1 MHGYP
6 SIPRFAGLGALSSSK
21 RVCSKTESHV
31 LSNTEGSTLESTMAQ
46 EEYRPP
52 VKEFLDMLADLLA
65 EKYFE
70 RMDDRLKKIPEL
82 RRLITAKEASQYLSL
97 STDTVYRMASLKKL
111 PYLKIGDRV
120 LFDVKALD
128 HWIERN
134 MTREKGWKR
143 EELKPPKESDL
154 PDLLKKKGKD

>member
-1 MHGYP
+1 
-6 SIPRFAGLGALSSSK
+6 
-21 RVCSKTESHV
+21 
-31 LSNTEGSTLESTMAQ
+31 MAQ
-46 EEYRPP
+46 EERPP
-52 VKEFLDMLADLLA
+52 MKEFLDMLADLLA

-70 RMDDRLKKIPEL
+70 RMEERIKKIPEL

-128 HWIERN
+128 HWIERH
-134 MTREKGWKR
+134 MIREKEWKK
-143 EELKPPKESDL
+143 EELKPGIEMEKSNTKSSKESDL
-154 PDLLKKKGKD
+154 LSLLKKKGKD

>member
-1 MHGYP
+1 M
-6 SIPRFAGLGALSSSK
+6 SSEIPAFGNLL
-21 RVCSKTESHV
+21 
-31 LSNTEGSTLESTMAQ
+31 EGDMAQ

-52 VKEFLDMLADLLA
+52 IKEFLDMLADLLA

-70 RMDDRLKKIPEL
+70 RMEDRMKKIPEL

-128 HWIERN
+128 HWIEKH
-134 MTREKGWKR
+134 MIREKEWKR
-143 EELKPPKESDL
+143 EELKPEAEKEKSNSKSSKESDFL
-154 PDLLKKKGKD
+154 ALLKKKGKD

>member
-1 MHGYP
+1 
-6 SIPRFAGLGALSSSK
+6 
-21 RVCSKTESHV
+21 
-31 LSNTEGSTLESTMAQ
+31 MAQ

-52 VKEFLDMLADLLA
+52 VKEVLDMLADLLT

-70 RMDDRLKKIPEL
+70 RMEDRMKKIPEL

-111 PYLKIGDRV
+111 PYLKIGGRI

-128 HWIERN
+128 HWIDRHII
-134 MTREKGWKR
+134 REKEWKK
-143 EELKPPKESDL
+143 EELKPGIGKEKTNIKSSKESDL
-154 PDLLKKKGKD
+154 LGFLKKKGKD

>member
-1 MHGYP
+1 M
-6 SIPRFAGLGALSSSK
+6 
-21 RVCSKTESHV
+21 
-31 LSNTEGSTLESTMAQ
+31 
-46 EEYRPP
+46 
-52 VKEFLDMLADLLA
+52 KEFLNMLADLLA

-70 RMDDRLKKIPEL
+70 RMEERVKKIPEL

-128 HWIERN
+128 HWIEKHLI
-134 MTREKGWKR
+134 REKEWKK
-143 EELKPPKESDL
+143 EELKPGIEKSNTKSSKESDL
-154 PDLLKKKGKD
+154 LGLLKKKGKD

>member
-1 MHGYP
+1 M
-6 SIPRFAGLGALSSSK
+6 
-21 RVCSKTESHV
+21 V
-31 LSNTEGSTLESTMAQ
+31 Q

-52 VKEFLDMLADLLA
+52 IKEFLDTLADLLA

-70 RMDDRLKKIPEL
+70 RMDDRMKKIPEL

-120 LFDVKALD
+120 LFDAKALD
-128 HWIERN
+128 HWIERH
-134 MTREKGWKR
+134 MIKEKEWKR
-143 EELKPPKESDL
+143 EELKPETEREKPNTKSSKESDL
-154 PDLLKKKGKD
+154 LEFLKKRGKD

>member
-1 MHGYP
+1 
-6 SIPRFAGLGALSSSK
+6 
-21 RVCSKTESHV
+21 
-31 LSNTEGSTLESTMAQ
+31 MAQ

-52 VKEFLDMLADLLA
+52 IKEFLDMLADLLA

-70 RMDDRLKKIPEL
+70 RIEGRMKKIPEL
-82 RRLITAKEASQYLSL
+82 RRLITAKETSQFLNL

-128 HWIERN
+128 HWIEKH
-134 MTREKGWKR
+134 MIREKEWKR
-143 EELKPPKESDL
+143 EELKSGIEREKSNTKSSKDSDL
-154 PDLLKKKGKD
+154 LGFLKKKGKD

>member
-1 MHGYP
+1 MGH
-6 SIPRFAGLGALSSSK
+6 LSSA
-21 RVCSKTESHV
+21 RAFPF
-31 LSNTEGSTLESTMAQ
+31 LEGKMGY
-46 EEYRPP
+46 EETRPA

-70 RMDDRLKKIPEL
+70 RMDDRMKKIPEL

-97 STDTVYRMASLKKL
+97 STDTIYRMASLKKM

-128 HWIERN
+128 QWIEKH
-134 MTREKGWKR
+134 MVREKEWKR
-143 EELKPPKESDL
+143 QELKIEIEREKSNSKSSKESDL
-154 PDLLKKKGKD
+154 LSLLRKKKN

>member
-1 MHGYP
+1 
-6 SIPRFAGLGALSSSK
+6 
-21 RVCSKTESHV
+21 
-31 LSNTEGSTLESTMAQ
+31 MAQ

-52 VKEFLDMLADLLA
+52 VKEVIDMLADLLA

-70 RMDDRLKKIPEL
+70 RMEGRLKKIPEL

-128 HWIERN
+128 HWIERH
-134 MTREKGWKR
+134 MIREKEWKR
-143 EELKPPKESDL
+143 EELKSVMEKERANTKPSKESDL
-154 PDLLKKKGKD
+154 LGFLKKKGKD